1 MTQHNNSGR
10 GTKHAAQGDGVPTQN
25 RPRGRKLRTPFRRR
39 RGDSVQNR
47 RARKQSHT
55 THSQEEQQNQQ
66 RGRKRSAHKQS
77 RGGHAAKKHSEHRS
91 QRHHQGQRQGQG
103 QGQRRHG
110 QGQQQ
115 GQRRGQHQG
124 QQQGQQHQHDQH
136 QGQAQHEQRRG
147 GARGAQHGAGP
158 RHRDNHGGR
167 DGRGV
172 RTPRRRSSRMMRRGP
187 GRALSDRELEQALS
201 FLERPDYDMQ
211 RRLGRY
217 LSSEAIQPKLHKVL
231 AHAGIG
237 SRREM
242 EELIIAG
249 RVSVNGEP
257 AHIGQRVAQDDQVR
271 VNGELIRRPN
281 PQRPPRVIVYN
292 KPAGEIVSHDDP
304 KGRDTVFDRLPSIR
318 AGKWISIGRLDL
330 NTEGLLIFTNS
341 GDFANRLMHPR
352 YGAEREYAV
361 RIFGSLTAEQSQ
373 QLLSSVELDDGPA
386 KFSSLEY
393 LGGEGSNRWYRVT
406 LHEGRNREVR
416 RLFEALG
423 LVVSRLVRTRF
434 GEVVLP
440 RGLRRG
446 RWEEL
451 RPDMVTALMLRMGM
465 MRSEGSAR
473 KGGGRRRH
481 QQPVSHE
488 NALPPGLI
496 DPAATKRPR
505 RMVRD
510 AKPGAPVLVGD
521 ATGTGLLVSGGL
533 PNGHPQHE
541 GGRQRGERSGPA
553 GRKRASKRA
562 SKRGAGR
569 AAAQRGAARKTRN
582 RRNQRDDWQPRDA
595 NAHESQLTRRAFE
608 RRS

>member
-1 MTQHNNSGR
+1 
-10 GTKHAAQGDGVPTQN
+10 
-25 RPRGRKLRTPFRRR
+25 
-39 RGDSVQNR
+39 
-47 RARKQSHT
+47 
-55 THSQEEQQNQQ
+55 
-66 RGRKRSAHKQS
+66 
-77 RGGHAAKKHSEHRS
+77 
-91 QRHHQGQRQGQG
+91 
-103 QGQRRHG
+103 
-110 QGQQQ
+110 
-115 GQRRGQHQG
+115 
-124 QQQGQQHQHDQH
+124 
-136 QGQAQHEQRRG
+136 
-147 GARGAQHGAGP
+147 
-158 RHRDNHGGR
+158 
-167 DGRGV
+167 
-172 RTPRRRSSRMMRRGP
+172 
-187 GRALSDRELEQALS
+187 
-201 FLERPDYDMQ
+201 MQ
-211 RRLGRY
+211 RRLNRY
-217 LSSEAIQPKLHKVL
+217 LTSETMRPKLHKVL

-242 EELIIAG
+242 EELIVAG

-257 AHIGQRVAQDDQVR
+257 AHIGQRVSQDDQVR
-271 VNGELIRRPN
+271 VNGQLIRRPN
-281 PQRPPRVIVYN
+281 PQRPPRVILYN
-292 KPAGEIVSHDDP
+292 KPAGEIVSHDDS
-304 KGRDTVFDRLPSIR
+304 KWLDWVFQRLSSIR
-318 AGKWISIGRLDL
+318 NGKWLSVGRLDL

-341 GDFANRLMHPR
+341 GDLANRFMHPR

-361 RIFGSLTAEQSQ
+361 RIFGSLTAEQSK
-373 QLLSSVELDDGPA
+373 QLLDGVQLDDGPA

-406 LHEGRNREVR
+406 LFEGRNREVR

-496 DPAATKRPR
+496 EPAATKRPR

-533 PNGHPQHE
+533 PNGHPQHD
-541 GGRQRGERSGPA
+541 GGHQRGERSGPA
-553 GRKRASKRA
+553 GRKRASKR
-562 SKRGAGR
+562 GAGR
-569 AAAQRGAARKTRN
+569 AAAKRGAARKTRS
-582 RRNQRDDWQPRDA
+582 RRNQRDDWQ
-595 NAHESQLTRRAFE
+595 L
-608 RRS
+608 